1 MLGVCARLEQADK
14 ATLLFGIADTDADE
28 ALTLE
33 EFYTVCYLWRYAN
46 IRSAN
51 KPGQQIVRIDRRWV
65 PSGTAVW
72 FRATVGNTGPE
83 VYSVKGGW
91 ERGVLN
97 SNTADGM
104 VSITARRRDADAP
117 RSASLQQSLLSGV
130 HRLNLVEVPE
140 AEVRIVRWS
149 HPVLAA
155 EEILEQRLQP
165 PWTRSSVRSFDLLMS
180 VCVLLNLVQL
190 GFTAASKTRTTGL
203 TVCALLLLV
212 AFFLET
218 VLKAAAWGYHRYA
231 DHGAAIDMI
240 SLGAGIAQYA
250 IAFATA
256 DNEGLHLLDVLL
268 ILQALRVVKLL
279 RIVAPSMHAAVKRM
293 ATFALDYIYV
303 FGLLLYV
310 GAIVGN
316 DLFAGRFGPDVAYA
330 FRFDSFSASL
340 LCLFEVSLVA
350 NW

>member
-1 MLGVCARLEQADK
+1 MEQADK

-51 KPGQQIVRIDRRWV
+51 QPGQQIVRIDRRWV

-83 VYSVKGGW
+83 VYSIKGGW

-97 SNTADGM
+97 SNTGDDM
-104 VSITARRRDADAP
+104 VSITARRHDADPP

-130 HRLNLVEVPE
+130 RLNLVEVPE
-140 AEVRIVRWS
+140 VEVRIVRWS

-190 GFTAASKTRTTGL
+190 GFTAATKTRTTGL
-203 TVCALLLLV
+203 TVCALLLLA
-212 AFFLET
+212 AFC
-218 VLKAAAWGYHRYA
+218 V
-231 DHGAAIDMI
+231 
-240 SLGAGIAQYA
+240 
-250 IAFATA
+250 
-256 DNEGLHLLDVLL
+256 
-268 ILQALRVVKLL
+268 
-279 RIVAPSMHAAVKRM
+279 
-293 ATFALDYIYV
+293 
-303 FGLLLYV
+303 
-310 GAIVGN
+310 
-316 DLFAGRFGPDVAYA
+316 
-330 FRFDSFSASL
+330 
-340 LCLFEVSLVA
+340 EVR
-350 NW
+350 

>member
-1 MLGVCARLEQADK
+1 MLGARKEALDRAFNLVATSGALSDGKPTMSLTSFVAVMGFADQHSPTSSLAGAMNHGLSPVRRSPLSLFPPACESSRQFIGSDRCLLGACARLEQADK

-51 KPGQQIVRIDRRWV
+51 QPGQQIVRIDRRWV

-97 SNTADGM
+97 SNTGDGM
-104 VSITARRRDADAP
+104 VSITARRHDADPP

-190 GFTAASKTRTTGL
+190 GFTAATKTRTTGL
-203 TVCALLLLV
+203 TFCALLLLG
-212 AFFLET
+212 AFC
-218 VLKAAAWGYHRYA
+218 
-231 DHGAAIDMI
+231 I
-240 SLGAGIAQYA
+240 
-250 IAFATA
+250 
-256 DNEGLHLLDVLL
+256 
-268 ILQALRVVKLL
+268 
-279 RIVAPSMHAAVKRM
+279 
-293 ATFALDYIYV
+293 
-303 FGLLLYV
+303 
-310 GAIVGN
+310 
-316 DLFAGRFGPDVAYA
+316 
-330 FRFDSFSASL
+330 
-340 LCLFEVSLVA
+340 EVR
-350 NW
+350 